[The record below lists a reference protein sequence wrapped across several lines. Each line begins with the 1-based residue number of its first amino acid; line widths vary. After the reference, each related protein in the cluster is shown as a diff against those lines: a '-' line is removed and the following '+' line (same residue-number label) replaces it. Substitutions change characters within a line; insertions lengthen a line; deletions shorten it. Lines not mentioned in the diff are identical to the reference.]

1 MENLNISDFRNEPLP
16 HTFFRQDPWASHV
29 AVLLPGLNYTSHMP
43 LLYYPTRLLLSAG
56 VDVLQVEYDYSTR
69 ADFRQLSSSQRQT
82 CLFADSENACNA
94 ALAQRNYQQVT
105 IIGKSIGTSAMG
117 HLLTTSDSLTQSRAV
132 WLTPLLKDDILRGQ
146 IKECAQPSLFVIGT
160 ADPNYDRNYLA
171 EVKEA
176 TGGEVLVIEGADHSL
191 EIQGNTLQS
200 LDALEQFLTALKT
213 FLN

>member
-1 MENLNISDFRNEPLP
+1 
-16 HTFFRQDPWASHV
+16 
-29 AVLLPGLNYTSHMP
+29 MP
-43 LLYYPTRLLLSAG
+43 LFYYPTRLLLDAG

-82 CLFADSENACNA
+82 CLFTDSETACNA
-94 ALAQRNYQQVT
+94 ALAQRNYQRVT
-105 IIGKSIGTSAMG
+105 IIGKSIGTRAMG
-117 HLLTTSDSLTQSRAV
+117 HLLTTSDRLMHARAV
-132 WLTPLLKDDILRGQ
+132 WLTPLLSDDILRRQ

-191 EIQGNTLQS
+191 EIQGNTLRS
-200 LDALEQFLTALKT
+200 LDALEQFLTTLKI
-213 FLN
+213 FLS